1 MSSPVART
9 SRAIERVL
17 PQRDKLRE
25 AHHALIAASGTT
37 TEAEILAEAMVLIR
51 TAFSVHVE
59 FAEGPGGLFEELL
72 DDAPTE
78 AAQEVDRLKRDHEVI
93 VSIIDRVDGLLADGV
108 GLGDER
114 LSEAVAEL
122 VRLLTRHRR
131 QGAEVL
137 YNVYGVDIGAGD

>member
-9 SRAIERVL
+9 SRAIERVQ

-25 AHHALIAASGTT
+25 AHHALIAASDTT
-37 TEAEILAEAMVLIR
+37 KEAAVLADAIVLLR
-51 TAFSVHVE
+51 AAFTVHVD

-72 DDAPTE
+72 DDSPTE

-93 VSIIDRVDGLLADGV
+93 VSIMDRVEGLQAEGV
-108 GLGDER
+108 SLNDER
-114 LSEAVAEL
+114 LSEAVSEL

-131 QGAEVL
+131 HGAEVL
-137 YNVYGVDIGAGD
+137 YNVYGVDIGSGD

>member
-1 MSSPVART
+1 
-9 SRAIERVL
+9 
-17 PQRDKLRE
+17 
-25 AHHALIAASGTT
+25 
-37 TEAEILAEAMVLIR
+37 
-51 TAFSVHVE
+51 
-59 FAEGPGGLFEELL
+59 
-72 DDAPTE
+72 
-78 AAQEVDRLKRDHEVI
+78 

-122 VRLLTRHRR
+122 ARLLTRHRR